1 MGNSKKPDFTK
12 TDKNPFNH
20 YMAAAVPFL
29 GLLPRHPAG
38 PADNASEAEPESV
51 NETVN
56 ESEPQP
62 APEPE
67 SKPNAVN
74 DPQPNPIPVQ
84 ENVAESKKT
93 REARDKENGK
103 QHIHIILPKYQADAL
118 KKMAISYGLTVT
130 NFMQE
135 TIEMHL
141 NGDWKARLEQMQL
154 NQKKMEFKKEDIGG
168 IAPINK

>member
-1 MGNSKKPDFTK
+1 MGKQKPDFKETQQ
-12 TDKNPFNH
+12 NPFVHN
-20 YMAAAVPFL
+20 MAAAAEIL
-29 GLLPRHPAG
+29 GFRPVDKSAKSET
-38 PADNASEAEPESV
+38 ASEPKTEP
-51 NETVN
+51 T
-56 ESEPQP
+56 
-62 APEPE
+62 PEPE
-67 SKPNAVN
+67 SQAVTETA
-74 DPQPNPIPVQ
+74 PTSEQKTEPVTEQQPESVKNPDTALD
-84 ENVAESKKT
+84 NKKT

-154 NQKKMEFKKEDIGG
+154 NQKKMEFKKEEFVG
-168 IAPINK
+168 IEPINK